1 LTTFSY
7 KGNFEKGI
15 RSGNGTVYVDG
26 GTYELSSDFN
36 NDEPAYFCN
45 RMKYELVSPAPKVE
59 DLDPKAKKDPKAA
72 PVKKDFTEEEEQ
84 KYQNRIC
91 VEYKRGETD
100 ESGTVSGALLP

>member
-1 LTTFSY
+1 MTTFSY

-15 RSGNGTVYVDG
+15 RSGNGAVYVDG

-36 NDEPAYFCN
+36 NDK
-45 RMKYELVSPAPKVE
+45 MKYELVSPAPKVE